1 MIKAILEAIGSF
13 FEVYGLTILVACVTC
28 ICIGCLVELFKQSLF
43 SKLEKRYAADESK
56 LAKLKTVKAG
66 CAFALAALL
75 TAFFLRCIWKSSLP
89 NIGNEAL
96 LPIWFTT
103 MYLLQMLC
111 DIKGVK
117 AVFEKILGNV
127 IQTTEPQVEKPKKKK
142 MKKQVTWVEVEG

>member
-13 FEVYGLTILVACVTC
+13 FEVYGVTILVACVTC

-43 SKLEKRYAADESK
+43 NKLEKRYAADEGK
-56 LAKLKTVKAG
+56 LAKVKTVKAG

-96 LPIWFTT
+96 LPIWFTV
-103 MYLLQMLC
+103 MYLLQLFC
-111 DIKGVK
+111 DIKSIK
-117 AVFEKILGNV
+117 ALFNRILGNV
-127 IQTTEPQVEKPKKKK
+127 IPSTEPKAEKPKKKK
-142 MKKQVTWVEVEG
+142 MKKQVTWVEVED